1 MNRHHQEILE
11 AIHAN
16 SGTPT
21 QHTFLDRYL
30 GNKYPKYAID
40 NPTLR
45 RIAKGWMRDNLNLSP
60 REFKTVISSLV
71 KGRSGTEKMI
81 AGMILDV
88 SKPAQRN
95 FKPAIFDQW
104 LNYIQGWALVDSLCT
119 GSYTADELPRQ
130 WRDWKKLLIKLSK
143 SNNINKRRASL
154 VLLCSP
160 VRRHHEKKLAEVA
173 LANIDRLKYEKEI
186 LITKAI
192 SWLLRSL
199 VKHHKK
205 MVTEYLNKNKST
217 QPAIA
222 VRETIRVIKTGKKS
236 VGIEGLTKSG
246 ERY

>member
-205 MVTEYLNKNKST
+205 MVADYIKKKQST
-217 QPAIA
+217 LTAIA
-222 VRETIRVIKTGKKS
+222 VRETLIKIRRGKK
-236 VGIEGLTKSG
+236 T
-246 ERY
+246 ERTVKDL

>member
-30 GNKYPKYAID
+30 GNKYPKYAIN

-45 RIAKGWMRDNLNLSP
+45 RIAKEWMRDNLNLSP
-60 REFKTVISSLV
+60 REFKNVISSLV
-71 KGRSGTEKMI
+71 KGRSATEKMI
-81 AGMILDV
+81 AGMILDA

-104 LNYIQGWALVDSLCT
+104 LNHIKGWALVDSLCT
-119 GSYTADELPRQ
+119 GSYTADELPQQ
-130 WRDWKKLLIKLSK
+130 WSAWKMLLIKLSK

-154 VLLCSP
+154 VFLCSP

-173 LANIDRLKYEKEI
+173 LANIDRLKHEKEI

-199 VKHHKK
+199 IKHHKK
-205 MVTEYLNKNKST
+205 MVTDYVNKNKLTLSSL
-217 QPAIA
+217 A
-222 VRETIRVIKTGKKS
+222 VRETRKVIKTGKKS
-236 VGIEGLTKSG
+236 GKFSEN
-246 ERY
+246 

>member
-11 AIHAN
+11 AIHSN

-21 QHTFLDRYL
+21 QHTFLDTYL
-30 GNKYPKYAID
+30 GNEYPKYAID

-45 RIAKGWMRDNLNLSP
+45 RIAKEWVRDNPSLSP
-60 REFKTVISSLV
+60 REFKNVISSLL
-71 KGRSGTEKMI
+71 KGKSATEKMI
-81 AGMILDV
+81 AGMILDA
-88 SKPAQRN
+88 SKPAQRK
-95 FKPAIFDQW
+95 FKPAIFNQW

-119 GSYTADELPRQ
+119 GNYTADELPRQ
-130 WRDWKKLLIKLSK
+130 WPDWKKLLMQLSK

-160 VRRHHEKKLAEVA
+160 VRKHPEKQLAEVA
-173 LANIDRLKYEKEI
+173 LGNINRLKHEKEI

-205 MVTEYLNKNKST
+205 LVTEYVNKNKSAL
-217 QPAIA
+217 PAIA
-222 VRETIRVIKTGKKS
+222 LRETLNTIKTGKKS
-236 VGIEGLTKSG
+236 RGTKSKTN
-246 ERY
+246 